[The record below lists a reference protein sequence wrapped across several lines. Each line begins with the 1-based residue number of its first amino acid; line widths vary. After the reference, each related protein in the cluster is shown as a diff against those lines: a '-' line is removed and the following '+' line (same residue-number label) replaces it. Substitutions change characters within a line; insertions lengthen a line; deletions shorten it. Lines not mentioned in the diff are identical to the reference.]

1 MINDLLK
8 GITNKID
15 LTKTVTEVIILIL
28 FFPHYFIIF
37 LF

>member
-15 LTKTVTEVIILIL
+15 LTKTVTEVIILTL
-28 FFPHYFIIF
+28 FFSLYFIKF